1 MIMIDQ
7 SKRLS
12 EPLRWG
18 RREKT
23 VIAVLLSCVVLGVAG
38 LGALALRSGGPV
50 RKDCVSPALSVAL
63 KSMPAGRTRGWS
75 APRAPIAASPRNC
88 AWRAGAPGSPSA
100 AAEMLAAV

>member
-1 MIMIDQ
+1 MIMMDQ

-38 LGALALRSGGPV
+38 LSVLALSGGGPM
-50 RKDCVSPALSVAL
+50 RKDCVSASFASTLGGAEIHACGQNARLVCASSAHRSIASQLRVAC
-63 KSMPAGRTRGWS
+63 R
-75 APRAPIAASPRNC
+75 
-88 AWRAGAPGSPSA
+88 RAGFPFGGG
-100 AAEMLAAV
+100 